1 VLAELMLTP
10 DSDFGAM
17 AELLQKSEDYR
28 VLRRL
33 KPRTI
38 VTSDDG
44 LPTKTG
50 VLLDVETTGL
60 NSRHDEVIELG
71 MVKFTYLPDGT
82 IVRVVDT
89 FSSFREPSVA
99 IPQEVVELTG
109 ITDEIVRG
117 QKIDSNSVEAFVDG
131 AVIVTAHNAS
141 FDRKFCERYWPIF
154 AQRAWACSANEIDWR
169 ANGFA
174 GSRLAYLLAGVGL
187 FHQAHRAVD
196 DCHAMLEILA
206 SELPKT
212 KQPALASLL
221 EHARRKT
228 VRIWAEQSPYE
239 LKDEL
244 KKRKYRWGDGSDG
257 GPRAWY
263 VDVDEDKHTDELNYL
278 KGSIYLREV
287 ELRTQAITA
296 MDRYSTR
303 A

>member
-1 VLAELMLTP
+1 MLIPKSDLA
-10 DSDFGAM
+10 AM

-33 KPRTI
+33 KARSSFAPDI
-38 VTSDDG
+38 A

-60 NSRHDEVIELG
+60 NSRQDEIIELG
-71 MVKFTYLPDGT
+71 MVKFTYLPDGN
-82 IVRVVDT
+82 IVRVLDT
-89 FSSFREPSVA
+89 FSSFREPSGT
-99 IPQEVVELTG
+99 IPPEVVDLTG
-109 ITDEIVRG
+109 ITDDMVSG
-117 QKIDSNSVEAFVDG
+117 QSIDSEAVEAFVAD
-131 AVIVTAHNAS
+131 AVIVIAHNAG
-141 FDRKFCERYWPIF
+141 FDRKFCERYWPVF
-154 AQRAWACSANEIDWR
+154 AQKAWACSANEIDWR
-169 ANGFA
+169 GNGFA

-206 SELPKT
+206 SKLPKT
-212 KQPALASLL
+212 NQPAFASLL

-263 VDVDEDKHTDELNYL
+263 VDVDEDQQADELNYL
-278 KGSIYLREV
+278 KGSVYLREV
-287 ELRTQAITA
+287 HLRTQAITA